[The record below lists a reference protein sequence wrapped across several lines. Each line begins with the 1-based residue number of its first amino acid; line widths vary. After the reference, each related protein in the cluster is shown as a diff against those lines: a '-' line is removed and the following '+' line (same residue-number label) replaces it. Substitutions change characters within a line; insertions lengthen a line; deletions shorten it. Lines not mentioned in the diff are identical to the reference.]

1 MISIAIDGPSSAGKS
16 SLSKF
21 IIQEFGFI
29 HVDTGAL
36 YRAVAL
42 HVVRNGVKSF
52 SSENVVPLLDGLEVK
67 ADYDSE
73 GNQHVYLN
81 GELVDSELR
90 TEEVS
95 MAASAV
101 SAIPEVREFLL
112 EPQREIAKNNNI
124 VMDGRDVGT
133 VILPNA
139 DIKFFLSATS
149 EKRAQRRFLE
159 YKKNGIE
166 TTYEKVLEDITQRDL
181 NDSTR
186 ALSPLRQAED
196 AIAVDN
202 SEMTEEETKEF
213 IFNIIRSKLG

>member
-1 MISIAIDGPSSAGKS
+1 MFSIAIDGPSSAGKS

-42 HVVRNGVKSF
+42 HIVRNGVKCF
-52 SSENVVPLLDGLEVK
+52 NAENVAPLLDGLKVE
-67 ADYDSE
+67 ARYDDN
-73 GNQHVYLN
+73 GLQRVYLN
-81 GELVDSELR
+81 GELVDAELR

-112 EPQREIAKNNNI
+112 EPQREIARNNNI

-159 YKKNGIE
+159 YQGKGIE
-166 TTYEKVLEDITQRDL
+166 TTYEKVLEDIIQRDF

>member
-1 MISIAIDGPSSAGKS
+1 MVSIAIDGPSSAGKS

>member
-52 SSENVVPLLDGLEVK
+52 SAENVVPLLKGLEVK
-67 ADYDSE
+67 ADYDGD

-112 EPQREIAKNNNI
+112 EPQREIARNNNI

-166 TTYEKVLEDITQRDL
+166 TTYEKVLEDIIQRDL